1 MTIGDE
7 VMLTDT
13 VLLANADGCQVLT
26 KGNIGV
32 VHWQSGSTVD
42 LLCDGMVYT
51 DVPLFALEPV
61 HGRDSSKRQTP

>member
-1 MTIGDE
+1 MIGE
-7 VMLTDT
+7 KVMLTDT
-13 VLLANADGCQVLT
+13 VLLVNAGDCQVLT
-26 KGNIGV
+26 KGSTGV
-32 VHWQSGSTVD
+32 VQWQSGPFVD